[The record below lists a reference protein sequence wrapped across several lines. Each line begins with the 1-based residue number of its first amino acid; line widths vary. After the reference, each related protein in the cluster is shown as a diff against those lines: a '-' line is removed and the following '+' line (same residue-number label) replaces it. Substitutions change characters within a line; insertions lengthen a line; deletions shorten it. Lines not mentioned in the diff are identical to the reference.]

1 MWNELTA
8 DAIKGRLTKPE
19 LTALLT
25 AAKQTEQTE
34 AGLLAD
40 AIATVTSEV
49 RGYVSACSRNQLGAD
64 GTIPD
69 ELLSSALAL
78 LRRYLFTRLP
88 GMKALYDQIRE
99 EETKDALQRLRDT
112 AACKFAIVQPTAPA
126 PASEQAGGGSI
137 SVVTSRTRVT
147 SDLSGL

>member
-25 AAKQTEQTE
+25 AAKQAEQTE
-34 AGLLAD
+34 EGLLAD
-40 AIATVTSEV
+40 AISSVVSEV
-49 RGYVSACSRNQLGAD
+49 RGYVAACHRNQLGAE

-78 LRRYLFTRLP
+78 LRRHLFTRLP
-88 GMKALYDQIRE
+88 NMKSLYDDIRQT
-99 EETKDALQRLRDT
+99 ETKDALERLRDT
-112 AACKFAIVQPTAPA
+112 AACKFAIVQPVSPA
-126 PASEQAGGGSI
+126 PSAEQAGGASI
-137 SVVTSRTRVT
+137 SVVSSRTRIT
-147 SDLSGL
+147 GDLAGL